1 MGRTAVDAGVAVD
14 AFALVD
20 DREGLSHRDG
30 ALLAGSDAFLASD
43 TADVTVL
50 SGPGTRPFIL
60 AAYGNCCRYGHEL
73 EKMLRADFHALAA
86 AVAQAAVD
94 GDDAVF

>member
-1 MGRTAVDAGVAVD
+1 MGRTAVDAGVTMD
-14 AFALVD
+14 ALALVD
-20 DREGLSHRDG
+20 DGQGLSHRDG
-30 ALLAGSDAFLASD
+30 ALRTGSDALLASD
-43 TADVTVL
+43 TSDITVL
-50 SGPGTRPFIL
+50 SGSCTRPFIL